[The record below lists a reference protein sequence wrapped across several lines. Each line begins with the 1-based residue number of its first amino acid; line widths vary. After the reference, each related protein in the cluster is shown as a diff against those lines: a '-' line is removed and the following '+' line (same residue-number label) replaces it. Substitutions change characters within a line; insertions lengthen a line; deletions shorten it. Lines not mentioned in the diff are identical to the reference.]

1 MKVDI
6 LAITAHPDDV
16 ELCCSGILL
25 HHIAQGKK
33 VGIVDLTQGELGTRG
48 DGPTRLKEAA
58 EAAKILG
65 VEFRDN
71 LGLAD
76 GFFKIDK
83 ENQMP
88 IIKAIRKYQPE
99 IVLTNTTNDR
109 HPDHGRAAKLVSEAC
124 FLSGLVKVD
133 TGQDKWRPKNVYH
146 VIQDF
151 YHHPDILIDVTPYM
165 DKKMEAVRAFKSQF
179 YDPNSTE
186 PESPISG
193 KEFMDF
199 IYGRAAEMGRRIGV
213 EYAEGLTVAKPIGV
227 NNLFDLS

>member
-83 ENQMP
+83 ENQLP
-88 IIKAIRKYQPE
+88 IIKVIRKYQPE
-99 IVLTNTTNDR
+99 IVITNTVNDR
-109 HPDHGRAAKLVSEAC
+109 HPDHGRAAQLVSEAC
-124 FLSGLVKVD
+124 FLAGLVKVD
-133 TGQDKWRPKNVYH
+133 TGQERWRPKNIYNI
-146 VIQDF
+146 IQDF
-151 YHHPDILIDVTPYM
+151 YHHPDILIDITPFM
-165 DKKMEAVRAFKSQF
+165 DKKLEAIKAFRSQF
-179 YDPNSTE
+179 YDPNSSE
-186 PESPISG
+186 PNSPISS
-193 KEFMDF
+193 KEFLDF
-199 IYGRAAEMGRRIGV
+199 IEARAIEMGRRIGV
-213 EYAEGLTVAKPIGV
+213 QYAEGLTVAKPVGV
-227 NNLFDLS
+227 NSLFDLY